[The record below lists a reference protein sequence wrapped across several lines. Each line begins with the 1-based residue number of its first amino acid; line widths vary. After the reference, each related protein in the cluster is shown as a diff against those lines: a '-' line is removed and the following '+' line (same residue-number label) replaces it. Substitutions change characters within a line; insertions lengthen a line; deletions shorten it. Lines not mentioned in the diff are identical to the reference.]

1 MAAESYD
8 FAIFGSSPLAT
19 LVAGLLA
26 SAHKRSVCLVRE
38 DPSEF
43 RLPRGLDLS
52 VGPITRPETWS
63 LLSRTVPETVKLVTG
78 FAGRGAAP
86 RVDPLLIAESGDGAD
101 ALSHMRHVA
110 AGFGMAV
117 ERVADAGLVVN
128 TRAVMRL
135 RDARVIMRPQ
145 FERAAPGWLEANG
158 VRLLS
163 SRGTAITLKRD
174 GSCRI
179 EGAGVDSE
187 AAQAVL
193 ADSTMI
199 MALLDA
205 DERDRLLTIE
215 RQTTIVTEPTG
226 PLAAPV
232 MLFTDRGVSLHQ
244 RPNGGVSAIA
254 RGRADA
260 AAARIGACL
269 AGQTRL
275 RRAGQTTQVVV
286 GTADGAPLL
295 GTARGLKTLVVAG
308 LGLPGAFL
316 APALARHLADVTQD
330 AEKAW
335 FAARDSG
342 RGRGAVAEYRQPAEA
357 AA

>member
-26 SAHKRSVCLVRE
+26 SAHGKTVCLVRE

-52 VGPITRPETWS
+52 VGPITRPETWA
-63 LLSRTVPETVKLVTG
+63 LLGATVPETVKLIAG
-78 FAGRGAAP
+78 FAGRGAVP

-101 ALSHMRHVA
+101 ALAHMRHVA
-110 AGFGMAV
+110 GGFGVAV
-117 ERVADAGLVVN
+117 ERLADAGLVVT

-135 RDARVIMRPQ
+135 RDARVIMRAQ
-145 FERAAPGWLEANG
+145 FERAAPAWLDTHK
-158 VRLLS
+158 VRALG
-163 SRGTAITLKRD
+163 SRGGAITLKRD

-179 EGAGVDSE
+179 EGAGGEAE

-205 DERDRLLTIE
+205 DERDRLLTVE
-215 RQTTIVTEPTG
+215 RQTTILTEPTG

-232 MLFTDRGVSLHQ
+232 TLFADRGVSLHQ
-244 RPNGGVSAIA
+244 RANGGVAAIA

-269 AGQTRL
+269 SGQAHLRL
-275 RRAGQTTQVVV
+275 AGQTTQAVV
-286 GTADGAPLL
+286 GTEDGGPLI

-316 APALARHLADVTQD
+316 APALARHLAGASDG

-335 FAARDSG
+335 LSAREGG
-342 RGRGAVAEYRQPAEA
+342 RGRGAVADYRQPAEVA
-357 AA
+357 A